1 MMTALG
7 VDEESVQRLA
17 TRIPLGRLG
26 TPTDLGAVA
35 LFLASDASAWI
46 TGQTLAVAGGR

>member
-7 VDEESVQRLA
+7 VDEQTVQRFA
-17 TRIPLGRLG
+17 TKIPLGRLG
-26 TPTDLGAVA
+26 TPIDLGAVA